1 MGYLENSEHMEH
13 LMDEIEE
20 LRNQL
25 DSVVDDIVGAIEG
38 IGETVTQ
45 SKCED
50 CIETAKLLFRM
61 LMEYGDENAQ
71 TDALERFSYLTGI
84 SLND

>member
-1 MGYLENSEHMEH
+1 MDYMERLTEENEG
-13 LMDEIEE
+13 
-20 LRNQL
+20 LREQL

-38 IGETVTQ
+38 IGETVAQ
-45 SKCED
+45 SKCRD